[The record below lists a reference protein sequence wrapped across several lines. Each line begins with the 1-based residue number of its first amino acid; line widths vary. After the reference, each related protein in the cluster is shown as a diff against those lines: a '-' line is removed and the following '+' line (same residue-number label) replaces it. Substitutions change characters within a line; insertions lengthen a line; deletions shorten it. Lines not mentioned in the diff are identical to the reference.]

1 MTPRRVVHVLNTTET
16 GGAEMVALHLG
27 RAMRPL
33 GWECEVLALRG
44 EGALSP
50 AFAEAG
56 MRVTDL
62 GVPAGRG
69 VLAIRRAVRSWL
81 AANPVAVVHTHN
93 VSPLV
98 GVAMGVPRRKGFR
111 FVHTKHGRARATNLR
126 GAFLTRWAARRA
138 DALVAVS
145 RDALDLAIQREGYPA
160 HRMHL
165 IYNGITVPEAPAR
178 DSAPGLRVVTAARL
192 EPIKTMHLLLDAVAR
207 VRQAGVPIALDVV
220 GDGSE
225 RASLEAHA
233 HALGL
238 TDAVHF
244 AGWQRDVGSW
254 LRRADCFALTS
265 RSEGLSMTI
274 LEAMGHGLP
283 VVATRVGGN
292 PEVIVEGVTGTLV
305 PHGDVDALAVA
316 LRDTLTVPGRAREW
330 GDNGRRRVQQE
341 FSLEAMAE
349 QYHRLYQGA

>member
-1 MTPRRVVHVLNTTET
+1 MTLHRVVHVLNTTDT

-27 RAMRPL
+27 RAMRPH

-44 EGALSP
+44 EGALSA

-56 MRVTDL
+56 MRVTNL
-62 GVPAGRG
+62 GVPPDRG

-81 AANPVAVVHTHN
+81 ARNDVAVVHTHN

-98 GVAMGVPRRKGFR
+98 GVAMAAPRVRSFR

-126 GAFLTRWAARRA
+126 GAFLTRWAAHRA

-145 RDALDLAIQREGYPA
+145 RDALELAVQREGYPPR
-160 HRMHL
+160 RMHL
-165 IYNGITVPEAPAR
+165 IYNGITVPGAPAR
-178 DSAPGLRVVTAARL
+178 DTAPGFRVVTAARL
-192 EPIKTMHLLLDAVAR
+192 EPIKTMHLLLDAVALA
-207 VRQAGVPIALDVV
+207 RQEGLPIELDVV

-233 HALGL
+233 HGLGL
-238 TDAVHF
+238 AGAVHF
-244 AGWQRDVGSW
+244 AGWQRDVGPW
-254 LRRADCFALTS
+254 LRRADCFALPS

-292 PEVIVEGVTGTLV
+292 PEVILDGVTGTLV
-305 PHGDVDALAVA
+305 PHGDIPALATA

-341 FSLEAMAE
+341 YSLEAMAG
-349 QYHRLYQGA
+349 QYHRLYQGS